1 MEWFWHV
8 VMKIIWILELFHLWN
23 NIEHLKWW
31 DHALVKIFYFRY
43 HGRLGSVLVIMLI
56 GVCQKKKCRFMP
68 DFGLLIY
75 VFSSGY
81 RALLLLLRYL
91 IDSNGRTN
99 IEKLQYL

>member
-1 MEWFWHV
+1 
-8 VMKIIWILELFHLWN
+8 
-23 NIEHLKWW
+23 
-31 DHALVKIFYFRY
+31 
-43 HGRLGSVLVIMLI
+43 MLI